1 MTDEEALKLQDT
13 IGSALRVFAG
23 VEQSLGYVDESSSD
37 YHMSHMLAD
46 VMREEIMKVMK
57 AFPESWKEEIIVF

>member
-1 MTDEEALKLQDT
+1 M
-13 IGSALRVFAG
+13 SH
-23 VEQSLGYVDESSSD
+23 

>member
-1 MTDEEALKLQDT
+1 MTDAEALKLQDT

-46 VMREEIMKVMK
+46 VMREEIMK
-57 AFPESWKEEIIVF
+57 